1 MHLNPRPL
9 EVVIAESDG
18 IFPAKRD
25 ACALDEFKKFH
36 RSMPIVAETEQNL
49 NRRNSPLNSRAQI
62 SDGSSGRCSTVG
74 RQNLRYEEETVR
86 DLILKMSMSVDGFVS
101 DMDGRNRWMFG
112 ADQEAKA
119 WSVGYL
125 WNASLH
131 IMGSRSFHAMA
142 AWWPTSTDQFAPPMN
157 QIPKAV
163 FSRQGPAVLRNV
175 NTTAAL
181 NEARAKAGT
190 SQSAE
195 LQPGAG
201 SWAEAYVASGD
212 LAEEIAKLKAQE
224 GKPIIGHGGVSFARS
239 LVAQGLVDQF
249 ALLVAP
255 VALGQGLSLFC
266 ELAAPT
272 HLKLMSSKAFP
283 GGAVAQIYRAA

>member
-1 MHLNPRPL
+1 M
-9 EVVIAESDG
+9 
-18 IFPAKRD
+18 
-25 ACALDEFKKFH
+25 
-36 RSMPIVAETEQNL
+36 
-49 NRRNSPLNSRAQI
+49 
-62 SDGSSGRCSTVG
+62 
-74 RQNLRYEEETVR
+74 R
-86 DLILKMSMSVDGFVS
+86 DLILKMAISIDGFVS
-101 DMDGRNRWMFG
+101 DLDGVNRWMFG

-119 WSVGYL
+119 WAVEYI

-131 IMGSRSFHAMA
+131 IMGGRSFAAMA
-142 AWWPTSTDQFAPPMN
+142 AYWQTSTDQFAPPMN

-163 FSRQGPAVLRNV
+163 FTRQGPAILKNV

-181 NEARAKAGT
+181 DAARVNAGT
-190 SQSAE
+190 GQSE

-224 GKPIIGHGGVSFARS
+224 GKPIIAHGGVSFARS

-249 ALLVAP
+249 ALIVAP
-255 VALGQGLSLFC
+255 VALGKGLPLFS

-272 HLKLMSSKAFP
+272 PLKLTSSKAFP